1 MDWQMRSFPR
11 LKQSI
16 LGPLFTVAVVLI
28 IALAER
34 YFWVIPNPPAILLLA
49 LVFSA
54 YAGGTLS
61 GIASATITWLYI
73 VVFFSIAGRPFHYT
87 DENLR
92 RVAVW
97 AITLPA
103 TALLVGSLK
112 NRSLQQLAEIKE
124 SEIRLRS
131 VLENIADAVF
141 TFDKRGAIE
150 SWNPAAERLFG
161 YPAAEAIGQD
171 ISALLAAEGLSAMP
185 LSGHEVLCRS
195 RDGAD
200 LSVEI
205 AVTEMPFRNNE
216 VRFIGTAR
224 DLRERKRAEEEQRRA
239 QEERSQL
246 QEELIRAQASAL
258 VELSTPLIPVRSQ
271 ILVMPLVG
279 AMDAR
284 RAARVLEVL
293 LKGISDRRAHSA
305 IIDVTGVSKVDAE
318 VTGALLR
325 AASAA
330 RMLGAQ
336 VVLTGIR
343 PEVAQGLVAIG
354 ADLRGVVTCRT
365 LEQGIAFAE
374 AQTDRR

>member
-1 MDWQMRSFPR
+1 
-11 LKQSI
+11 
-16 LGPLFTVAVVLI
+16 VLI
-28 IALAER
+28 LALSER
-34 YFWVIPNPPAILLLA
+34 YFRAIPNPPAILLLA

-54 YAGGTLS
+54 YTGGTLA
-61 GIASATITWLYI
+61 GLASAAITWLYI
-73 VVFFSIAGRPFHYT
+73 AVFFSIAGRHFHYT
-87 DENLR
+87 DENVR
-92 RVAVW
+92 RVLVW

-112 NRSLQQLAEIKE
+112 NRSMQQLAEMTE
-124 SEIRLRS
+124 SEVRLRS

-161 YPAAEAIGQD
+161 YPAVEAIGRD
-171 ISALLAAEGLSAMP
+171 VTTLLVAEGGADAEPAPEGSASDKAPVRRSPLGLSALP
-185 LSGHEVLCRS
+185 VSGREMLGRC
-195 RDGAD
+195 RDG
-200 LSVEI
+200 SEFPVEI
-205 AVTEMPFRNNE
+205 AVTEMPFRSE
-216 VRFIGTAR
+216 VLFIGTAH
-224 DLRERKRAEEEQRRA
+224 DLRERRRAEEAQRRA
-239 QEERSQL
+239 QEERLEL
-246 QEELIRAQASAL
+246 QEELIRAQENTLA
-258 VELSTPLIPVRSQ
+258 ELSTPLIPVRSQ

-293 LKGISDRRAHSA
+293 LKGINEHRAHSA
-305 IIDVTGVSKVDAE
+305 IIDLTGASRVDTE

-330 RMLGAQ
+330 RMLGAR

-343 PEVAQGLVAIG
+343 PEVAQALVAIG

-374 AQTDRR
+374 AQGRPR